1 MSFVCRQ
8 GHYSVSDDF
17 CDVCGVRNRG
27 GGRSAVA
34 TQAGVAARACPV
46 CATTQEGEDRYC
58 SSCGYDFVTGE
69 RFGPI
74 VPISRPGAE
83 PAPALAPARPA
94 APSPARR
101 TANPFQLVVVL
112 SVEASRVGQPAGP
125 ASPDQPGRVFGLDR
139 SSLVIG
145 RADGAELQIP
155 VHGDPYVSRRH
166 AEIIELGDE
175 WGVRDLGSTNG
186 TRLNGSPLVGA
197 EVRLIGADDVIE
209 VGSCTTLV
217 VRQA

>member
-17 CDVCGVRNRG
+17 CDVCGVRNRA

-46 CATTQEGEDRYC
+46 CATAQDGDDRYC
-58 SSCGYDFVTGE
+58 PSCGYDFVTGE

-74 VPISRPGAE
+74 VPITHPRAE
-83 PAPALAPARPA
+83 PAPAAAPARA
-94 APSPARR
+94 AASPSPRR
-101 TANPFQLVVVL
+101 TANPFRLVVVL
-112 SVEASRVGQPAGP
+112 SVEASRVGQPVGP

-145 RADGAELQIP
+145 RADGAELEIP

-166 AEIIELGDE
+166 AEIMELGDE

>member
-1 MSFVCRQ
+1 
-8 GHYSVSDDF
+8 
-17 CDVCGVRNRG
+17 
-27 GGRSAVA
+27 
-34 TQAGVAARACPV
+34 
-46 CATTQEGEDRYC
+46 
-58 SSCGYDFVTGE
+58 
-69 RFGPI
+69 
-74 VPISRPGAE
+74 
-83 PAPALAPARPA
+83 
-94 APSPARR
+94 
-101 TANPFQLVVVL
+101 VV
-112 SVEASRVGQPAGP
+112 SVEASRVAQPAGP
-125 ASPDQPGRVFGLDR
+125 ALPEQPGRVFGLDR

-145 RADGAELQIP
+145 RADGAELEIP